1 MLSSF
6 LKNFWQFLFV
16 LVEKCWK
23 FFDKQ
28 GYAGLELIHL
38 SKNFDCIFYK
48 LRPVK
53 LHDCDFSLESLKL
66 IRNYLSNLIQRAK
79 VTSSFSDF
87 DNVLNVEEREPALS
101 KLNEDVFQQ
110 RNL

>member
-1 MLSSF
+1 M
-6 LKNFWQFLFV
+6 
-16 LVEKCWK
+16 
-23 FFDKQ
+23 
-28 GYAGLELIHL
+28 ELIHL

-87 DNVLNVEEREPALS
+87 DNVLNVEERELALS